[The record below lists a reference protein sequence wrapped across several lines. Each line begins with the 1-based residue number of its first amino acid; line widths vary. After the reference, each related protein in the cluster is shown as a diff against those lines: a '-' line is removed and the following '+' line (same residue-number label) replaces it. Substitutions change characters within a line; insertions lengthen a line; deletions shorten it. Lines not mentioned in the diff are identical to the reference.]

1 MSDIVLLDGG
11 MGQELIR
18 RSPDDVTWLWGA
30 VVMRDHP
37 HLVQGLH
44 EDFLRAGA
52 TVLTLNTY
60 SLTRP
65 RLALKDA
72 DALFE
77 PMMVAAGEL
86 AVAAV
91 DALGADAAIAGGLPP
106 LVGSYSPDSVLPV
119 DEAARH
125 FAEIVAHQT
134 DYVDYFIC
142 ETMSSI
148 REAQG
153 ALAGAATA
161 GKPIWLAFTTH
172 DEDGTRLRS
181 GELLADAVGAI
192 RDAPHLAAIL
202 VNCMRPEAGAQSMP
216 ILAQG
221 GLPYGAYAN
230 GFTRIVPSY
239 KPGSTVSELET
250 RTDLTPDAY
259 ADFAMGWVEAGAT
272 IVGGCCEVGPAHIA
286 VLAQRLKDA
295 GHTLVKGFDH
305 G

>member
-1 MSDIVLLDGG
+1 MTDIVLLDGG

-18 RSPDDVTWLWGA
+18 RSPDEVTWLWGA
-30 VVMRDHP
+30 VVMRDYP

-52 TVLTLNTY
+52 KVLTLNTY

-65 RLALKDA
+65 RLALKEA
-72 DALFE
+72 AGMFE
-77 PMMVAAGEL
+77 PMQRAAGEL

-91 DALGADAAIAGGLPP
+91 DALGADVAIAGGLPP

-119 DEAARH
+119 EEAAQH

-148 REAQG
+148 LEAQG
-153 ALAGAATA
+153 ALMGAATA
-161 GKPIWLAFTTH
+161 GKPIWLAFTTE

-181 GELLADAVGAI
+181 GESLADGVAAI
-192 RDAPHLAAIL
+192 KDAPHLAAIL
-202 VNCMRPEAGAQSMP
+202 VNCTRPESVAASMP

-230 GFTRIVPSY
+230 GFTKIVSSY

-259 ADFAMGWVEAGAT
+259 ADFAMGWVEQGAT
-272 IVGGCCEVGPAHIA
+272 IIGGCCEVGPAHIA
-286 VLAQRLKDA
+286 TLAQRLSAA
-295 GHTLVKGFDH
+295 GHTVVKDLT
-305 G
+305 

>member
-1 MSDIVLLDGG
+1 MSNIVLLDGG

-18 RSPDDVTWLWGA
+18 RSPDAVTSLWGA

-60 SLTRP
+60 SMTRP
-65 RLALKDA
+65 RLAMKDA
-72 DALFE
+72 PEMFE
-77 PMMVAAGEL
+77 PMMARAGEL
-86 AVAAV
+86 AIAAV
-91 DALGADAAIAGGLPP
+91 DALGADAAIAGSLPP
-106 LVGSYSPDSVLPV
+106 LVGSFHPDSVLPV
-119 DEAARH
+119 EDAAKQ
-125 FAEIVAHQT
+125 FAEIAAHQT
-134 DYVDYFIC
+134 DYVDFFLC

-153 ALAGAATA
+153 ALIGAATA
-161 GKPIWLAFTTH
+161 GKPIWLSFTV
-172 DEDGTRLRS
+172 DDDDGTRLRS
-181 GELLADAVGAI
+181 GETVAEAVEAI
-192 RDAPHLAAIL
+192 RGAPHLAAIL
-202 VNCMRPEAGAQSMP
+202 LNCTRPEAVDQG
-216 ILAQG
+216 IGFLAAS
-221 GLPYGAYAN
+221 GLPFGAYAN
-230 GFTRIVPSY
+230 GFTNIAEDY
-239 KPGSTVSELET
+239 TPGSTVTKLST

-259 ADFAMGWVEAGAT
+259 AEFAMGWVEAGAT

-286 VLAQRLKDA
+286 TLAQRLTAA

>member
-1 MSDIVLLDGG
+1 MTDIVLLDGG

-18 RSPDDVTWLWGA
+18 RSPDPVTALWGA

-52 TVLTLNTY
+52 RVLTLNTY

-65 RLALKDA
+65 RLALKGAED
-72 DALFE
+72 LFE
-77 PMMVAAGEL
+77 PMLERAGEL

-91 DALGADAAIAGGLPP
+91 DAMGSDAAIAGGLPP

-119 DEAARH
+119 EEAAKH

-134 DYVDYFIC
+134 DFVDLFIC

-148 REAQG
+148 EEAQG

-161 GKPIWLAFTTH
+161 GKPVWLAYSTM
-172 DEDGTRLRS
+172 DDDGTRLRS
-181 GELLADAVGAI
+181 GEPLEEAVDAI
-192 RDAPHLAAIL
+192 RGAESLAAIL
-202 VNCMRPEAGAQSMP
+202 LNCTRPEAVDEGIAT
-216 ILAQG
+216 LARG
-221 GLPYGAYAN
+221 GLPFGAYAN
-230 GFTRIVPSY
+230 GFTHIATEY
-239 KPGSTVSELET
+239 GPGSVVTALDT
-250 RTDLTPDAY
+250 RTDLTPEKY
-259 ADFAMGWVEAGAT
+259 ADHAMGWVEAGAT

-286 VLAQRLKDA
+286 TLAQRLESA
-295 GHTLVKGFDH
+295 GHRLVKAL
-305 G
+305 